1 VTYAS
6 PVFEAAAICTPGLE
20 EICEAELRDLK
31 LKPRVI
37 AAGVIQF
44 KASPR
49 QLYSANVWL
58 RTATRVVVRIAKFRA
73 TDFPHLEER
82 AKEVAWGDWL
92 PKGFAPEF
100 RVTSKQSKLYHTDA
114 VAQRLHLVVGAPGMP
129 EREGES
135 AQPVQRFIVRLHQD
149 IVTVSADSSG
159 EGLQRRAWR
168 QEIGVA
174 PIRPTMAAA
183 MLLST
188 GWNGETGLVDPFCGS
203 GTIPI
208 EAALIARKMPPGG
221 DRDFAFKHWPGFDV
235 GAWASVQGS
244 IKSSVLQP
252 GSIATIEAS
261 DRDQSAV
268 DATQSNAERAGVSDD
283 IAVSKLVVSHLKGHD
298 GQGLVATN
306 PPYGK
311 RVGDGELGPL
321 YRKFGSIVRERFPLW
336 DLAVVAPDQRL
347 VSKIDRGLKATASFG
362 HGGTRV
368 KVFMRSAQ
376 VRSEDPQLSQEAPTA
391 DQPAES

>member
-1 VTYAS
+1 M
-6 PVFEAAAICTPGLE
+6 FEAAAICTPGLE
-20 EICEAELRDLK
+20 EICEQELRALK

-82 AKEVAWGDWL
+82 AKEVAWADWL

-100 RVTSKQSKLYHTDA
+100 RVTAKASKLYHTDA
-114 VAQRLHLVVGAPGMP
+114 VAQRLHLVVGPPGMP
-129 EREGES
+129 EREGEP
-135 AQPVQRFIVRLHQD
+135 AQRVQRFIVRIHED

-183 MLLST
+183 MLLGA

-208 EAALIARKMPPGG
+208 EAALIARNLPPGG
-221 DRDFAFKHWPGFDV
+221 DREFAFQHWPGFEV
-235 GAWASVQGS
+235 GTWASVLGS
-244 IKSSVLQP
+244 IKAASTNSADGP
-252 GSIATIEAS
+252 STAKIEAS
-261 DRDQSAV
+261 DRDPTAV
-268 DATQSNAERAGVSDD
+268 AAARANAERAGVGADVEISQM
-283 IAVSKLVVSHLKGHD
+283 VVSHLKGHD
-298 GQGLVATN
+298 GSGLVATN

-311 RVGDGELGPL
+311 RVGDGELEPL

-336 DLAVVAPDQRL
+336 DLAVIAPDARL
-347 VSKIDRGLKATASFG
+347 VSKIDRGLKSTASFG
-362 HGGTRV
+362 HGGVRV
-368 KVFMRSAQ
+368 KVFMKEAQ
-376 VRSEDPQLSQEAPTA
+376 AQPDDSQPSPEVQAE
-391 DQPAES
+391 DQPSES